1 MQTYTILF
9 RRSGDKLGVQAV
21 SFRAS
26 NAERAV
32 MLARQFAIEERCEL
46 WTDGQFVC
54 SLRAVHRQGGHWM
67 VASDEVTAD
76 IEIKVEA
83 GS

>member
-9 RRSGDKLGVQAV
+9 RRGETLGVQAV
-21 SFRAS
+21 SFQAA

-32 MLARQFAIEERCEL
+32 LLARQFSIEDPCEL

-54 SLRAVHRQGGHWM
+54 SLQMVGKRGGHWM
-67 VASDEVTAD
+67 VASRALSAD
-76 IEIKVEA
+76 IEVKLET